1 MNVNVIVI
9 VLFLTMIGMIV
20 HPTFAQKFEEP
31 DYTIRRG
38 EVLGFEIDPE
48 TSSLIISI
56 KPRTSGELT
65 ITLPR
70 DLIDAKIGSEDIDFV
85 IMLNNLE
92 YHVFEEIITS
102 SDRTLTIGFQRF
114 NDEITI
120 QGTHIFSQRSPLPT
134 VNLQQQMDEK
144 IKKELKS
151 EIPEGKAKLLIF
163 SNTAWSG
170 ALQASGFDYTEV
182 SGQRDRTIIFGCEPS
197 LLREGTFAARFKMT
211 EGGFLKIVAIQDQ
224 KIMDQ
229 SSTDAQSAE
238 VFINGN
244 CVSSFG
250 TGSGGGGCLIASAT
264 FGSELASQVQM
275 LREIRD
281 NSLLQ
286 TQSGQSFMQGFNEFY
301 YLFSPT
307 IADWERQNPVFKE
320 AVKLAITPLITS
332 LSILNYVDMD
342 SEYEVLGYG
351 ISLILL
357 NVGMYVAAPIG
368 IGLILI
374 RRKL

>member
-120 QGTHIFSQRSPLPT
+120 QGTHIFSQSSPIPT
-134 VNLQQQMDEK
+134 VNLQQQIDEK

-151 EIPEGKAKLLIF
+151 EIPEGKAK
-163 SNTAWSG
+163 
-170 ALQASGFDYTEV
+170 
-182 SGQRDRTIIFGCEPS
+182 PS